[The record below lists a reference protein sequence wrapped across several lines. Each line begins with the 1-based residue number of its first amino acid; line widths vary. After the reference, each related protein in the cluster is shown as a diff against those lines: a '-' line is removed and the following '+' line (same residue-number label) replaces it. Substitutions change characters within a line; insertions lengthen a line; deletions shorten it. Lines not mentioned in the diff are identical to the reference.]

1 MKYLKEFL
9 LIAAVSFLGEVLH
22 EILPLP
28 IPANIYGIVL
38 MLALLISGVVKL
50 NQVKDAAHFLIEI
63 MPVMFIPAAVGLLNA
78 WGTLKPVV
86 IPVCIITVVS
96 TFVVMIVTGK
106 VTDAVIRLLRKNDIN
121 SNRKEAEH
129 EHMAAFRAPAASSAD
144 GSD

>member
-38 MLALLISGVVKL
+38 MLALLISGAVKL

-63 MPVMFIPAAVGLLNA
+63 MPLMFIPAAVGLMNSWELLSANWLA
-78 WGTLKPVV
+78 YLFITLLSTLIVLF
-86 IPVCIITVVS
+86 VS
-96 TFVVMIVTGK
+96 GNLTQAVTGK
-106 VTDAVIRLLRKNDIN
+106 GDN
-121 SNRKEAEH
+121 
-129 EHMAAFRAPAASSAD
+129 
-144 GSD
+144 